1 MHALFP
7 LSLWERVRVRGF
19 TSTRQ
24 AAKPLTP
31 RPLPRGEGAKAR
43 RTEYLTFI
51 VMQY

>member
-19 TSTRQ
+19 KSMRQ

-31 RPLPRGEGAKAR
+31 RPLPRGEGARAM
-43 RTEYLTFI
+43 RTENLKFI
-51 VMQY
+51 VTQH